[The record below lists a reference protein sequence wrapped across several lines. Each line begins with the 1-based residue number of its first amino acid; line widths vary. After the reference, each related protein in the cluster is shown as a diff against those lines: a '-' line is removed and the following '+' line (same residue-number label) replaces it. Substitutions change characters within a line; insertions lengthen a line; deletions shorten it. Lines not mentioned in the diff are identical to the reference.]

1 MIMEDK
7 MVTLLVIDETE
18 DVEFISIKEEDLTDE
33 ICRLDQENSIWLR
46 VDPRDIYTDIVEVLE
61 EQGLGI

>member
-1 MIMEDK
+1 

-18 DVEFISIKEEDLTDE
+18 DVKFLSIKEENLTDE
-33 ICRLDQENSIWLR
+33 ICKLDQENSIWLR
-46 VDPRDIYTDIVEVLE
+46 VDPRDIYTNIIGALE